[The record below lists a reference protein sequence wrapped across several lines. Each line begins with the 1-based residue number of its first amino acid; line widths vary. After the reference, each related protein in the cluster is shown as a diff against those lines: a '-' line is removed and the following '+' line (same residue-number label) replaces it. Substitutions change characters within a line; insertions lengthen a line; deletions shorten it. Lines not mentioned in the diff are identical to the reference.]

1 MLPGAEEWAGV
12 AGGGDNEALP
22 DAEDGAG
29 GAEGGDDEALPDAD
43 GAAGGAEEDEDGPT
57 DVVVSGVDQSSSP
70 SPPVDAEGQARPK
83 ARPRKRGSRAP
94 KERQLRLPQHFNKC
108 TSLIWRGGKGVVMEL
123 FKKLCDNYEKAKA
136 KLKEIAEGRPDS
148 GTRTLTLHQIE
159 EALSDPGGKA
169 FRGVVDK
176 LEKYDYKLYGVK
188 VRI

>member
-1 MLPGAEEWAGV
+1 MTSGRAPVSNQGGTGLLPGT
-12 AGGGDNEALP
+12 
-22 DAEDGAG
+22 EDGAG
-29 GAEGGDDEALPDAD
+29 GAEGGDDEDLPDAED
-43 GAAGGAEEDEDGPT
+43 GAGGAEEDEDDPT

-83 ARPRKRGSRAP
+83 GRPRKRGSRAP

-108 TSLIWRGGKGVVMEL
+108 TSLIWRGGKGVVTEL
-123 FKKLCDNYEKAKA
+123 FKKLCDNYKKAKA
-136 KLKEIAEGRPDS
+136 KLEEIAKGRPDS
-148 GTRTLTLHQIE
+148 DTRTLTLHQIE
-159 EALSDPGGKA
+159 EALSDPGDKA